1 MWKTINQLTNKKS
14 KTTKINELIIDQK
27 VTTNPDEIAE
37 GMNKYFND
45 IGTVLADNP
54 SNGHNSFEA
63 YVNPTETTF
72 EIQNISVVEVK
83 SEISRINTSKAI
95 LDMIVYHQNF

>member
-1 MWKTINQLTNKKS
+1 M
-14 KTTKINELIIDQK
+14 IIDQK

-45 IGTVLADNP
+45 IGIVLADNL

-72 EIQNISVVEVK
+72 EIQNISVVE
-83 SEISRINTSKAI
+83 
-95 LDMIVYHQNF
+95 

>member
-27 VTTNPDEIAE
+27 ATTNPDEIAE

-45 IGTVLADNP
+45 IGIVLADNLSMRMFIP
-54 SNGHNSFEA
+54 L
-63 YVNPTETTF
+63 
-72 EIQNISVVEVK
+72 
-83 SEISRINTSKAI
+83 R
-95 LDMIVYHQNF
+95 